1 MFCIER
7 KEIDRLDSDMEQQ
20 SYKIKNRRKTEV
32 TEYNNQTMKQQIQT
46 SI

>member
-7 KEIDRLDSDMEQQ
+7 KEIDRLDSNMEQQ
-20 SYKIKNRRKTEV
+20 SHKIKNRRKTEV
-32 TEYNNQTMKQQIQT
+32 SEFNNQSMKQQIQT